1 MERIPE
7 ELKGLLGKPEL
18 QLGIGDLAQV
28 TGVSQS
34 QLRYWEAKDY
44 IQSIKTSESKNRK
57 YSLKTLGEVHFIK
70 DYLDE
75 GFTLPAAVKKAE
87 KRKEVINF
95 MRKVIV
101 DRFEALTQI
110 DGHPAIDLGPLERQS
125 DQNIFAILID
135 QKIILRLLPA
145 K

>member
-1 MERIPE
+1 MPE

-18 QLGIGDLAQV
+18 QLGIGDLAHV

-57 YSLKTLGEVHFIK
+57 YSLKTLGEVHLIK

-87 KRKEVINF
+87 KRKEFINF
-95 MRKVIV
+95 MRKVII
-101 DRFEALTQI
+101 DRFEALTQV
-110 DGHPAIDLGPLERQS
+110 DVNPAIDLGPLEGQEK
-125 DQNIFAILID
+125 QNVFAVLID

>member
-1 MERIPE
+1 MEQIPE

-18 QLGIGDLAQV
+18 QLGIGDLAHV

-34 QLRYWEAKDY
+34 QLRYWESKNY

-57 YSLKTLGEVHFIK
+57 YSLKTIGEVHFIK
-70 DYLDE
+70 NFLDE
-75 GFTLPAAVKKAE
+75 GFTLTAAVKKAE
-87 KRKEVINF
+87 KRKEFINF
-95 MRKVIV
+95 MRKVII
-101 DRFEALTQI
+101 DRFEALTEV
-110 DGHPAIDLGPLERQS
+110 DGHPAIDLGPLEGQS

-135 QKIILRLLPA
+135 QEIILRLLPA